1 MKPGI
6 KADMKS
12 EAKKTSRLMKS
23 DAGTIRADM
32 LFGAGGTA
40 SGTNH
45 SIPAFIF
52 SNLAGTRAGR
62 PRRR

>member
-6 KADMKS
+6 KTDMKS
-12 EAKKTSRLMKS
+12 ETKITSRLMKS

-32 LFGAGGTA
+32 LFGAGGTT

-45 SIPAFIF
+45 SIPAFIV
-52 SNLAGTRAGR
+52 SDLTGTGTGR